1 MLSVKGI
8 KMSVGQEQ
16 QAGMKDKPELED
28 LETHL
33 ARRETEALFQ
43 EQPETGNQYLE
54 DTLLRSYLKTHLP
67 PKVCLCFCVYPP
79 RLC

>member
-8 KMSVGQEQ
+8 KSTVGQEQ
-16 QAGMKDKPELED
+16 QAGVKDKPVLED
-28 LETHL
+28 REMHL

-79 RLC
+79 RFC

>member
-1 MLSVKGI
+1 MLCIKGI
-8 KMSVGQEQ
+8 NTTMGQEQ
-16 QAGMKDKPELED
+16 QASMQEKRVLED
-28 LETHL
+28 LEMPL
-33 ARRETEALFQ
+33 ARRETETLFQ

-67 PKVCLCFCVYPP
+67 PKVCLCLCVYPP